1 MNIDQKRRLYVIGAL
16 LILLGISTY
25 QFGFKMLVIAL
36 VAVATSV
43 AIEMLAKKLRK
54 EKQDFTSY
62 FTLPLVVTLLT
73 TPNVYNDGHVWMI
86 AVTVAF
92 GLFFAKALFGG
103 QDKNVFNAEALGIIF
118 MILSFPAYVVNTKT
132 GHATGDLFV
141 FVALGLGV
149 LLVLLKAISPY
160 TIISY
165 LATLIVMFGIFYL
178 VDRNNPNPFTM
189 LVSSNFV
196 FVGIFMA
203 TEKSSGAK
211 LPIGMLIYG
220 FVLGLLTWLV
230 YTESP
235 NKEYAAVYTILLG
248 NALVPLIDVLVDK
261 ISKKEEVY
269 IWKN

>member
-103 QDKNVFNAEALGIIF
+103 QDKNVFNAEALGII
-118 MILSFPAYVVNTKT
+118 
-132 GHATGDLFV
+132 
-141 FVALGLGV
+141 
-149 LLVLLKAISPY
+149 
-160 TIISY
+160 
-165 LATLIVMFGIFYL
+165 
-178 VDRNNPNPFTM
+178 
-189 LVSSNFV
+189 
-196 FVGIFMA
+196 
-203 TEKSSGAK
+203 
-211 LPIGMLIYG
+211 
-220 FVLGLLTWLV
+220 
-230 YTESP
+230 
-235 NKEYAAVYTILLG
+235 
-248 NALVPLIDVLVDK
+248 
-261 ISKKEEVY
+261 
-269 IWKN
+269 

>member
-1 MNIDQKRRLYVIGAL
+1 
-16 LILLGISTY
+16 
-25 QFGFKMLVIAL
+25 
-36 VAVATSV
+36 
-43 AIEMLAKKLRK
+43 
-54 EKQDFTSY
+54 
-62 FTLPLVVTLLT
+62 
-73 TPNVYNDGHVWMI
+73 
-86 AVTVAF
+86 
-92 GLFFAKALFGG
+92 
-103 QDKNVFNAEALGIIF
+103 
-118 MILSFPAYVVNTKT
+118 
-132 GHATGDLFV
+132 
-141 FVALGLGV
+141 
-149 LLVLLKAISPY
+149 
-160 TIISY
+160 
-165 LATLIVMFGIFYL
+165 MFGVFYL
-178 VDRNNPNPFTM
+178 VDKNNPNPFTM

-269 IWKN
+269 I